1 MDSFNGVLKPK
12 VYDKPVTLQTLNN
25 DFEYLEPFN
34 FDLQQSILYAG
45 NVNVEDGL
53 FDFEQRLNFLYKER
67 TFLENRLKSNNE
79 FAEKFDAQIGPF
91 EKMYDKLTDGMTSL
105 YDNAKTEHK
114 KGIDVL
120 IREFNYHPL
129 WKQSNDCFNATPFKP
144 E

>member
-1 MDSFNGVLKPK
+1 M
-12 VYDKPVTLQTLNN
+12 
-25 DFEYLEPFN
+25 
-34 FDLQQSILYAG
+34 
-45 NVNVEDGL
+45 

-120 IREFNYHPL
+120 ICKIQLPSALETIQRLLQCH
-129 WKQSNDCFNATPFKP
+129 TI
-144 E
+144 